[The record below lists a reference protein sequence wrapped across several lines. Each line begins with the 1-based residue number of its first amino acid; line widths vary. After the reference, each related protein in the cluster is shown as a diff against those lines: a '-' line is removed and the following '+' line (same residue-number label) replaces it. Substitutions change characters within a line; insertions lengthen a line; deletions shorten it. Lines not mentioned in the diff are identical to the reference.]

1 MEYTWFTRAKSRTNT
16 LTDLEKKTLLPGNK
30 RRGSNKG
37 TTTIVCSS
45 PGSCTLGRSCG
56 RGPSGT
62 APGLPPA
69 PGGSP
74 RGARTPETW
83 RSWRGRQGQ
92 GQGGLTSG
100 VTRCRRKGHGR
111 GWVERQPGQVQQVFY
126 AQNGR
131 ILESFFF
138 LFFLLSDFLLCSS
151 SFFGV
156 FSFSAANVSLSS
168 AKERREERREALNGK
183 RREGRSRNLSS
194 LLYHKRTRTETEL
207 VLSFVVGKK
216 TFLLA

>member
-16 LTDLEKKTLLPGNK
+16 LTDLKKKTLLPGNK

-92 GQGGLTSG
+92 GGLTSG

-138 LFFLLSDFLLCSS
+138 LSFSCQISFFVLLPSLASFPFLLRMFL
-151 SFFGV
+151 FP
-156 FSFSAANVSLSS
+156 AH
-168 AKERREERREALNGK
+168 KREEKRGLEREEK
-183 RREGRSRNLSS
+183 GRKITKPLFSS
-194 LLYHKRTRTETEL
+194 LPQKNKNRNRISIVICCWQKNPFCWPEE
-207 VLSFVVGKK
+207 
-216 TFLLA
+216 